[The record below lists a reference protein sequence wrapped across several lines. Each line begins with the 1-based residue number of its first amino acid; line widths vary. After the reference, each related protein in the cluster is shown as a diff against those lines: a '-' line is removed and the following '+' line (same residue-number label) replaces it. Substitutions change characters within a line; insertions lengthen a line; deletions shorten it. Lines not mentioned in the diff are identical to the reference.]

1 MTEIQEKNKSNITF
15 CSICESVFYWRA
27 EDGKLTNICRN
38 CGNTEESNNPIV
50 HENNYQ
56 SQNSSMEFVVN
67 KYCKFDSTL
76 PRTRK

>member
-38 CGNTEESNNPIV
+38 CGNTEV
-50 HENNYQ
+50 
-56 SQNSSMEFVVN
+56 
-67 KYCKFDSTL
+67 
-76 PRTRK
+76 